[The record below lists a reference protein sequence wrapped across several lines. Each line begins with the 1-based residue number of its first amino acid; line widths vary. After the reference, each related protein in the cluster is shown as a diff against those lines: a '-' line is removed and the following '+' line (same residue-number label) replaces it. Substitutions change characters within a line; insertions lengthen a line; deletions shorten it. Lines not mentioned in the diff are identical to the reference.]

1 MLELVNMVTIKRIE
15 YTDKQTLGLMYYN
28 GKEVAKTLELAD
40 KNNAPK
46 ISCIPKG
53 TYKVVGRYSQKYGNH
68 FHITDVPNR
77 SFILIHNGN
86 YHTQILGCVL
96 VGKAHLDINKDGYK
110 DVTASKDK
118 MKELLALLPN
128 EFTLTIE

>member
-1 MLELVNMVTIKRIE
+1 MVTIKRIE
-15 YTDKQTLGLMYYN
+15 YTDKQTLGLMYFN

-53 TYKVVGRYSQKYGNH
+53 TYKVVSRYSQKYGNH
-68 FHITDVPNR
+68 FHITNVLGR

-96 VGKAHLDINKDGYK
+96 VGKTHADINKDGYK

>member
-1 MLELVNMVTIKRIE
+1 MVTIKRIE
-15 YTDKQTLGLMYYN
+15 YTDKQTLGLMYFN
-28 GKEVAKTLELAD
+28 GKEIAKTLELAD

-53 TYKVVGRYSQKYGNH
+53 TYNVVGRYSQKYENH
-68 FHITDVPNR
+68 FHITNVPNR

-86 YHTQILGCVL
+86 YHTQILGCIL

-118 MKELLALLPN
+118 MKELLALLPQQ
-128 EFTLTIE
+128 FTLTIE

>member
-15 YTDKQTLGLMYYN
+15 HTDKQTLGLMYYN

-53 TYKVVGRYSQKYGNH
+53 SYKVVRRFSQKYGNH

>member
-1 MLELVNMVTIKRIE
+1 MVTIKRIE
-15 YTDKQTLGLMYYN
+15 YTDKQTLGLMYFN

-53 TYKVVGRYSQKYGNH
+53 SYKVVSRYSQKYGNH

-96 VGKAHLDINKDGYK
+96 VGKTHADINKDGYK

>member
-1 MLELVNMVTIKRIE
+1 MVTIKRIE
-15 YTDKQTLGLMYYN
+15 YTDKQTLGSMYFN

-53 TYKVVGRYSQKYGNH
+53 NYKVVRRYSQKYGNH

-96 VGKAHLDINKDGYK
+96 VGKAHADINKDGYK
-110 DVTASKDK
+110 DVTASRDK